1 MTATTATEFS
11 VGGVLSE
18 AFSILT
24 RNIAPFT
31 IISLIVTAPIFVYA
45 YFAGA
50 AVVQTSSSV
59 SGTTV
64 GVSSS
69 VVGTGALLAWLLQI
83 VLTQVAVGAI
93 SFGVFQ
99 EMRGQRADFGQCIA
113 RAVGLIFPV
122 LGVSIVTALAIGIGA
137 VLLVVP
143 GLIVACMLWVVIPV
157 AVVERPGVF
166 ASLSR
171 SGALTKG
178 HRWQIFGIVLI
189 IGIAEMGATYALTRI
204 FSSIGGFLLGQLASW
219 VVTAAG
225 SAYTA
230 VSTAVG
236 YTSLRFTKEG
246 IGIED
251 IARIFD

>member
-1 MTATTATEFS
+1 MTATTATQFS
-11 VGGVLSE
+11 VGGVLGE
-18 AFSILT
+18 AFSILM
-24 RNIAPFT
+24 RNIAPFVV
-31 IISLIVTAPIFVYA
+31 ISLIVTAPLFVYA

-50 AVVQTSSSV
+50 AVVQTTSDL

-69 VVGTGALLAWLLQI
+69 IVGVGALAAWLLQI

-99 EMRGQRADFGQCIA
+99 EMRGQRADFGQCVA
-113 RAVGLIFPV
+113 RAIALIFPV

-143 GLIVACMLWVVIPV
+143 GLILACMLWVVIPV

-189 IGIAEMGATYALTRI
+189 IGIAEMVASYLLARLFAG
-204 FSSIGGFLLGQLASW
+204 IGGFLLGQLAGW
-219 VVTAAG
+219 VVAAAG

-236 YTSLRFTKEG
+236 YTTLRFAKEG

>member
-11 VGGVLSE
+11 VGGVLGE
-18 AFSILT
+18 AFSILI
-24 RNIAPFT
+24 RNIAPFA
-31 IISLIVTAPIFVYA
+31 IISLIVTAPFFVYA
-45 YFAGA
+45 YFVGA
-50 AVVQTSSSV
+50 TVVQTTSDL

-69 VVGTGALLAWLLQI
+69 IVGGGALAAWLLQV

-93 SFGVFQ
+93 SYGVFQ
-99 EMRGQRADFGQCIA
+99 EMRGQRADFGQCVA
-113 RAVGLIFPV
+113 RAIALIFPV
-122 LGVSIVTALAIGIGA
+122 LGVSIVTALAIAIGA

-143 GLIVACMLWVVIPV
+143 GVILACMLWVVIPV

-171 SGALTKG
+171 SGTLTKG
-178 HRWQIFGIVLI
+178 HRWQIFGILLL
-189 IGIAEMGATYALTRI
+189 IGIAEGVASYALTRI
-204 FSSIGGFLLGQLASW
+204 FGGIGGFLLGQLAGW

-236 YTSLRFTKEG
+236 YTMLRFSKEG
-246 IGIED
+246 VGIED